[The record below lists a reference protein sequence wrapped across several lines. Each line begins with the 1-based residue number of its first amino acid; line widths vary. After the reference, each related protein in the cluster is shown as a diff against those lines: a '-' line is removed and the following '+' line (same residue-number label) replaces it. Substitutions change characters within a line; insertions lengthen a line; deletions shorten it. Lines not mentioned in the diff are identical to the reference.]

1 MATSAQVSSQI
12 RSLQSSINADRSRI
26 ASLDRTIDQRKLTPS
41 RVLLGQMKSDLRKIQ
56 RKGGFDQQLPRRIAS
71 AEASIAAGNP
81 ITTSRTSA
89 PQQAQ
94 KRQLETQIR
103 QKQNQIAGLFQE
115 VVRLKT
121 VERQVAERKAAQKAE
136 QDRLAKLERDRQARV
151 AAEQQRVLRARALA
165 KSQAEAKA
173 KALAKEKQLALQLA
187 TAKKLA
193 VAKAKIVAQAK
204 TESEAKAKLKALATA
219 KSAQKAKA
227 DALAK
232 AQQEVRIKTQNEAK
246 AQKSLQAEADKLA
259 KQQDL
264 LKIELQAQK
273 EKFKAGEPIV
283 GKPSIIEKGGLLSI
297 FDSSLIQSEVGPA
310 FSTGEEFRISEL
322 EQRREDIVEK
332 LEGTKALER
341 LESGQSIF
349 ETGAGFEPVS
359 IESGLGQEI
368 LRDKEKIAPET
379 SEGIFIS
386 GQIQSQQL
394 DDISDL
400 LDIERQISAIS
411 TELPGTPESKQKPKG
426 DIAGVRAL
434 EALDETKQIDFSPD
448 LFPGS
453 TIIATG
459 EEFGLDKKTTEK
471 IDGETFE
478 FPAIKGTLIGEVEK
492 PSEIAER
499 TGEDPFALATSFRE
513 ETGLI
518 QDQPVSFGNLLGFD
532 TPAKPTKKQP
542 DLIEQIIPELK
553 ADPISEIIDAGLTPA
568 EEPQIESG
576 FIPFAPVPVS
586 SRITSFGSPTPAKR
600 TRTSRA
606 GRGGGV
612 LTPSL
617 TPPSLFG
624 ESNFGSFVTDIGK
637 SFGFDTG
644 GDFFSALSR
653 SISFERSSSTKAIG
667 KKSRAR
673 FTTERANIELTK
685 KKAKAKAA
693 GFSLDEDG
701 NFIKSVKVGKQS
713 VIRTSSTVAGLQKA
727 LKREREGKE
736 RTARILASQA
746 KRKAAGRAKQ
756 ARKKARRIARG
767 GRAKPK
773 PSSSPLGRVTGI
785 SGSSNIFSIGTTS
798 TRSTS
803 RARKSTPSRS
813 RTRKI
818 RNPFESF
825 GFGDQSGFI

>member
-41 RVLLGQMKSDLRKIQ
+41 RVLLGQMKSDLARIK
-56 RKGGFDQQLPRRIAS
+56 RKGGFDQQLPRRIAA
-71 AEASIAAGNP
+71 AEASIAKGTP
-81 ITTSRTSA
+81 ITTSRSSA

-103 QKQNQIAGLFQE
+103 QKQTQIAGLFQE

-121 VERQVAERKAAQKAE
+121 NERQEAQRKIAQKAE

-151 AAEQQRVLRARALA
+151 AAEQLRVLQAKALA
-165 KSQAEAKA
+165 KRQAEAKA
-173 KALAKEKQLALQLA
+173 KALAKEKQIALQLA

-193 VAKAKIVAQAK
+193 DAKAKILAQAK
-204 TESEAKAKLKALATA
+204 TDSEAKAKLKALTTA

-232 AQQEVRIKTQNEAK
+232 AKQDVRIKTRNEEK
-246 AQKSLQAEADKLA
+246 AQKLVQAEALKLG

-264 LKIELQAQK
+264 LKIELAAQK

-297 FDSSLIQSEVGPA
+297 FDSSEIQSEVGPA

-322 EQRREDIVEK
+322 EQRREDVVEGI
-332 LEGTKALER
+332 EATKALER
-341 LESGQSIF
+341 LESGTSIF

-359 IESGLGQEI
+359 IESGLGQQVR
-368 LRDKEKIAPET
+368 RDEDFIAPES
-379 SEGIFIS
+379 SEGIFVS
-386 GQIQSQQL
+386 GQVQSQL
-394 DDISDL
+394 VDRLSDL
-400 LDIERQISAIS
+400 GDIDKLIGAIS

-434 EALDETKQIDFSPD
+434 EVFEETKGIEATPD

-453 TIIATG
+453 TIIGSA
-459 EEFGLDKKTTEK
+459 EELGVGVPAE
-471 IDGETFE
+471 G
-478 FPAIKGTLIGEVEK
+478 FPALKGDLIVDVEK
-492 PSEIAER
+492 PSEIAKR
-499 TGEDPFALATSFRE
+499 TGEDPFAVATSFRE

-518 QDQPVSFGNLLGFD
+518 QDQPVQFGELLGFD
-532 TPAKPTKKQP
+532 TPAKPSKTKPESPIGLDFLEP
-542 DLIEQIIPELK
+542 DIGFGLPIAEDTKIEQ
-553 ADPISEIIDAGLTPA
+553 
-568 EEPQIESG
+568 G

-586 SRITSFGSPTPAKR
+586 SSVTSFASPTPPKSP
-600 TRTSRA
+600 RTSRA
-606 GRGGGV
+606 GRGGSIS
-612 LTPSL
+612 P
-617 TPPSLFG
+617 F

-644 GDFFSALSR
+644 GDFFTALSR
-653 SISFERSSSTKAIG
+653 SISFERSSSTKEIG
-667 KKSRAR
+667 QKSRDR
-673 FTTERANIELTK
+673 FTTERSKIVFTK
-685 KKAKAKAA
+685 KKAKANKA
-693 GFSLDEDG
+693 GFNLDEDG
-701 NFIKSVKVGKQS
+701 NFVKFGIEDGKKI
-713 VIRTSSTVAGLQKA
+713 VIRKASTLAGLKNKLKIKKDFERNRDA
-727 LKREREGKE
+727 LLRGQAAREK
-736 RTARILASQA
+736 
-746 KRKAAGRAKQ
+746 AGRAKQ
-756 ARKKARRIARG
+756 VAKKRRRLARG
-767 GRAKPK
+767 GRPKAKRTRDT
-773 PSSSPLGRVTGI
+773 SQLGRVTGL
-785 SGSSNIFSIGTTS
+785 SGSTNIFSVGTTS

-803 RARKSTPSRS
+803 RARKSTPSRT

>member
-1 MATSAQVSSQI
+1 LATSAQVSSQI
-12 RSLQSSINADRSRI
+12 RQAQSQINGFKAQI
-26 ASLDRTIDQRKLTPS
+26 ASLDRIIDQRKLTPS

-103 QKQNQIAGLFQE
+103 QKQSQIAGLFQE

-121 VERQVAERKAAQKAE
+121 VEKQEAIRKAAQKAE

-151 AAEQQRVLRARALA
+151 AAEQLRVIQAKALA
-165 KSQAEAKA
+165 KRQAEAKA

-193 VAKAKIVAQAK
+193 DAKAKILSQAK
-204 TESEAKAKLKALATA
+204 SDAEAKAKLKALATA

-232 AQQEVRIKTQNEAK
+232 AKQDVRIKTRNEEK
-246 AQKSLQAEADKLA
+246 AQKLLQAEATKLA

-264 LKIELQAQK
+264 LKIELAAQK

-283 GKPSIIEKGGLLSI
+283 GKPKILEKGGLLSI
-297 FDSSLIQSEVGPA
+297 FDSSEIQSEVGPA

-322 EQRREDIVEK
+322 EQRREDVVEGI
-332 LEGTKALER
+332 EATKALER
-341 LESGQSIF
+341 LESGTSIF
-349 ETGAGFEPVS
+349 ETGAGFDPVS
-359 IESGLGQEI
+359 IESGLGQQVS
-368 LRDKEKIAPET
+368 RDEDLIAPKS
-379 SEGIFIS
+379 SEGIFVS
-386 GQIQSQQL
+386 GQIQSQL
-394 DDISDL
+394 VDRLSDL
-400 LDIERQISAIS
+400 GDIDKLIGAIS
-411 TELPGTPESKQKPKG
+411 TELPGTPESKQKEKG

-434 EALDETKQIDFSPD
+434 EVFEETKGIEATPD

-453 TIIATG
+453 TIIGSA
-459 EEFGLDKKTTEK
+459 EELGVGVPAE
-471 IDGETFE
+471 G
-478 FPAIKGTLIGEVEK
+478 FPALKGDLIVDVEK
-492 PSEIAER
+492 PSEIAQR
-499 TGEDPFALATSFRE
+499 TGEDPFKVATEFRE

-518 QDQPVSFGNLLGFD
+518 EDQPVKFGELLGNVFPEEKD
-532 TPAKPTKKQP
+532 SRVITDKPDQFIGGQLVGLA
-542 DLIEQIIPELK
+542 DDD
-553 ADPISEIIDAGLTPA
+553 DPISEILGAGLTPV

-576 FIPFAPVPVS
+576 FIPFAPVPIS
-586 SRITSFGSPTPAKR
+586 SSVTSFGSPTQPK
-600 TRTSRA
+600 RTSRA
-606 GRGGGV
+606 GRGGSGGV
-612 LTPSL
+612 PT
-617 TPPSLFG
+617 PSLFG
-624 ESNFGSFVTDIGK
+624 DLESNFGSFVTDIGK

-653 SISFERSSSTKAIG
+653 SISFERSSSTKTIG

-701 NFIKSVKVGKQS
+701 NFIKSVKVGKQT

-727 LKREREGKE
+727 LKREKEGKE

-767 GRAKPK
+767 GRPKAKRTRDT
-773 PSSSPLGRVTGI
+773 SPLGRVTGI
-785 SGSSNIFSIGTTS
+785 GGSSNIFSVGTTS

-803 RARKSTPSRS
+803 RARKSTPSRT

>member
-1 MATSAQVSSQI
+1 LATSAQVSSQI
-12 RSLQSSINADRSRI
+12 RQAQSQINGFKAQI
-26 ASLDRTIDQRKLTPS
+26 ARLDRTIDQRKFTPS
-41 RVLLGQMKSDLRKIQ
+41 RVLLGELKSDLAKIR
-56 RKGGFDQQLPRRIAS
+56 RKGS
-71 AEASIAAGNP
+71 AEANQKTQLPQRIAAIESSLAAGRP
-81 ITTSRTSA
+81 VTTSRTSA

-94 KRQLETQIR
+94 KRQLESQIR
-103 QKQNQIAGLFQE
+103 QKQTQIAGLFQE

-121 VERQVAERKAAQKAE
+121 VEKQEAIRKAAQKAE

-151 AAEQQRVLRARALA
+151 AAEQLRVLQAKALA
-165 KSQAEAKA
+165 KRQAEAKA

-193 VAKAKIVAQAK
+193 DAKAKILSQAK
-204 TESEAKAKLKALATA
+204 SDAEAKAKLKALATA

-232 AQQEVRIKTQNEAK
+232 AKQDVRIKTRNEEK
-246 AQKSLQAEADKLA
+246 AQKLLQVEATKLA

-264 LKIELQAQK
+264 LKIELAAQK

-283 GKPSIIEKGGLLSI
+283 GKPKILEKGGLLSI
-297 FDSSLIQSEVGPA
+297 FDSSEIQSEVGPA

-322 EQRREDIVEK
+322 EQRREDVVEGI
-332 LEGTKALER
+332 EATKALER
-341 LESGQSIF
+341 LESGTSIF

-359 IESGLGQEI
+359 IESGLGQQVR
-368 LRDKEKIAPET
+368 RDEDLVTPES
-379 SEGIFIS
+379 SEGIFVS
-386 GQIQSQQL
+386 GQIQSQL
-394 DDISDL
+394 VDRLSDL
-400 LDIERQISAIS
+400 GKIDELIGAIS
-411 TELPGTPESKQKPKG
+411 TELPDTPESKQKPKG

-434 EALDETKQIDFSPD
+434 EVFEETKGIEATPD

-453 TIIATG
+453 TILGTA
-459 EEFGLDKKTTEK
+459 EELGVGVPAE
-471 IDGETFE
+471 G
-478 FPAIKGTLIGEVEK
+478 FPALKGDLIVDVEK
-492 PSEIAER
+492 PSEIAKR
-499 TGEDPFALATSFRE
+499 TGEDPFAVATEFRE
-513 ETGLI
+513 QTGLI
-518 QDQPVSFGNLLGFD
+518 QDQPVSFGELLGFD
-532 TPAKPTKKQP
+532 TPPKPKKSKTPEEELLISLERDERTGAGFNSLIDIGLEPAK
-542 DLIEQIIPELK
+542 D
-553 ADPISEIIDAGLTPA
+553 
-568 EEPQIESG
+568 PQIESG
-576 FIPFAPVPVS
+576 FLPFAPVPIS
-586 SRITSFGSPTPAKR
+586 SSVTSFGSPTPAKR

-606 GRGGGV
+606 GRGGGGV

-617 TPPSLFG
+617 FG
-624 ESNFGSFVTDIGK
+624 DLESNFGSFVTDIGK

-653 SISFERSSSTKAIG
+653 SISFERSSSSERIG
-667 KKSRAR
+667 QKSRTR

-693 GFSLDEDG
+693 GFTLDEDG
-701 NFIKSVKVGKQS
+701 NFIKSVKVGKQT

-727 LKREREGKE
+727 LKREKEGKE

-756 ARKKARRIARG
+756 ARKKARRIARPK
-767 GRAKPK
+767 AKRTRDT
-773 PSSSPLGRVTGI
+773 SPLGRVTGI
-785 SGSSNIFSIGTTS
+785 SGSSNIFSVGTTS

-803 RARKSTPSRS
+803 RARKSTPSRT